1 MRQGSSAYLAAV
13 FNAVFIGLS
22 FLFVK
27 ESLAFA
33 DPFTTLAFRF
43 AISFLFMVLLLGAG
57 LITVRIPTD
66 AIRDLL
72 ILSLVQPVLFF
83 SLQAFGMLSVSSSE
97 AGIVSAFTPVFVGV
111 LGLVMLDERVN
122 AKQFF
127 AFFISIA
134 GIVYLFWM
142 DGVSE
147 SGVDPIGMT
156 LIILSVLATSLYIVL
171 GRRLTCRLDP
181 VSLTFGM
188 MFCGCVAFVAA
199 SVGLDGLNLDGAAV
213 LLGCPD
219 FLLDVVYLALFTSV
233 GTSFLAMYSLHH
245 LEAAKVGIIQNLSVV
260 VSIVAGVLVL
270 QETFLPYH
278 AVGSFL
284 IIVGVVLANYWAD
297 PGQRSRAGED
307 ADTLI

>member
-1 MRQGSSAYLAAV
+1 MRQRSSAYLAAV

-43 AISFLFMVLLLGAG
+43 AISFAFMVLLLGAG
-57 LITVRIPTD
+57 VVAIRIPPD

-72 ILSLVQPVLFF
+72 VLSLVQPVLFF

-111 LGLVMLDERVN
+111 LGFLVLGERVN

-127 AFFISIA
+127 AFFLSIA

-142 DGVSE
+142 DGNSE
-147 SGVDPIGMT
+147 SGANSIGMF
-156 LIILSVLATSLYIVL
+156 LVFLSVLATSLYIVL
-171 GRRLTCRLDP
+171 GRRLASRLDP

-188 MFCGCVAFVAA
+188 MLCGCVAFVAA
-199 SVGLDGLNLDGAAV
+199 AVGLDGLDIDGAVV
-213 LLGCPD
+213 LLGNPD
-219 FLLDVVYLALFTSV
+219 FLLDVAYLALFTSV
-233 GTSFLAMYSLHH
+233 GTSFLAMYSLHR

-260 VSIVAGVLVL
+260 VSIIAGVLIL

-297 PGQRSRAGED
+297 PGPRSPAPED
-307 ADTLI
+307 IPIR